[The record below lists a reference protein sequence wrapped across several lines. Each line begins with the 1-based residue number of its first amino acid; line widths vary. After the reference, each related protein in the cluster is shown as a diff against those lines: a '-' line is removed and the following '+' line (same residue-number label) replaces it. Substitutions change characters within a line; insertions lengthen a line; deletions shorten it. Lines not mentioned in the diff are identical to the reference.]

1 MGRFVWARLE
11 WKMTSGSA
19 AGVAAVAGAG
29 GVAGVTAAGVEG
41 AGAAG
46 VPPKDAGGGAEAC
59 PGLSQAASSIAA
71 ETTHAT
77 IQLVFTGQGWSASL
91 PGSNSKFSPEA

>member
-19 AGVAAVAGAG
+19 AGVEGAG
-29 GVAGVTAAGVEG
+29 GVAGVTAAGVVG

-46 VPPKDAGGGAEAC
+46 VPPEAAGGGAEAC

-71 ETTHAT
+71 ETTQAT
-77 IQLVFTGQGWSASL
+77 IQLVFTGQGWSAGL

>member
-29 GVAGVTAAGVEG
+29 DVAGVTAVGAVG

-46 VPPKDAGGGAEAC
+46 VPPEEAGGGAEAC
-59 PGLSQAASSIAA
+59 PGLLQAASSIAA
-71 ETTHAT
+71 ETTQAT
-77 IQLVFTGQGWSASL
+77 IQLVFTERGWSAGL

>member
-19 AGVAAVAGAG
+19 AGGAGAG
-29 GVAGVTAAGVEG
+29 GVAGVTAAGGVE
-41 AGAAG
+41 AGA
-46 VPPKDAGGGAEAC
+46 AGGGAEAC
-59 PGLSQAASSIAA
+59 PGLSQAANSTAA

-77 IQLVFTGQGWSASL
+77 IQLVFTG
-91 PGSNSKFSPEA
+91 